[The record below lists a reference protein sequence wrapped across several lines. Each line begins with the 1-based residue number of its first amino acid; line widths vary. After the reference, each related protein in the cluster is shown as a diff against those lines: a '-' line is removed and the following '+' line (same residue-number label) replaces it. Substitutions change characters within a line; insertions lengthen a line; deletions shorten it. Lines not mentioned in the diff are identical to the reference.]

1 MVWALSYGIEVFSAV
16 VFVVPVVFIFRSFI
30 WKQRGFSRTVMLM
43 IFGLYLT
50 AVLSVTGIP
59 SVISWNMHPEFN
71 LVPLIDIVNNPPAYI
86 RNTILNIVLFMPL
99 GFLLSALWKEYR
111 SLRMTAAAGFLLS
124 LFIEILQI
132 FSFRLTDVDDLITN
146 TAGAVLGYC
155 ISRRIDFRLPFGI
168 KEDKNGKSGGWEPVI
183 LFGIVFLISFFLKSV
198 LSNVI
203 WGGVLES
210 PLWESIR

>member
-30 WKQRGFSRTVMLM
+30 WKQRGFSRTAVLM
-43 IFGLYLT
+43 IFALYLT

-59 SVISWNMHPEFN
+59 SVTSWNMHPEFN

-155 ISRRIDFRLPFGI
+155 ISKRLGFRLPFGI
-168 KEDKNGKSGGWEPVI
+168 KEDENGKSGRWEPVI
-183 LFGIVFLISFFLKSV
+183 LFGIVFLISFSLKPV
-198 LSNVI
+198 LSNAI

>member
-1 MVWALSYGIEVFSAV
+1 MAWALSYGIEVFSAV
-16 VFVVPVVFIFRSFI
+16 VFVVPIVLIFRSFI
-30 WKQRGFSRTVMLM
+30 WKQRGFSRTAMLM

-50 AVLSVTGIP
+50 AALSVTGIP

-71 LVPLIDIVNNPPAYI
+71 LVPLIDIVNNPLAYI
-86 RNTILNIVLFMPL
+86 RNTILNIVLFMPP
-99 GFLLSALWKEYR
+99 GFLLSVLWKEYR

-146 TAGAVLGYC
+146 TVGAVLGYC
-155 ISRRIDFRLPFGI
+155 ISKRLGFRLPFGI
-168 KEDKNGKSGGWEPVI
+168 KEDKNGTSSGWEPVI
-183 LFGIVFLISFFLKSV
+183 LFGIVFLISFFLKPV

-210 PLWESIR
+210 PLWESIK